1 LTFGKERTIGAPRS
15 AVAAPSLGAVSTD
28 TSPTESA
35 DPTAADLT
43 AAEIAWNLETLI
55 EGTDVDTL
63 LDRSDTLTEQLE
75 GYRGRVE
82 SLDAGELATAMQT
95 MADLQEV
102 QGRVGYY
109 AMLRFSENTA
119 DPERGALMMKVQERS
134 TTLATKLVFF
144 ELEWAA
150 VDETKVEELLSDPR
164 LDFCAHHLRS
174 MHRYRNHMLSEP
186 EEQLLTEKSV
196 SGASAWVRLF
206 DEQTS
211 AITVDLPAALVGG
224 EGDEPA
230 TVPLEAALSMLQ
242 APDRDVRRTAAE
254 AVTAGLEPGLRTRAF
269 IFNTLLLDKSVDDR
283 LRNYPTW
290 ISERNLSNEAS
301 DESVQALV
309 DAVVNR
315 YDLPQRWYSLKAKVL
330 GLDRLADYDR
340 MASVADDET
349 SIGWDEARTVVL
361 DAYRSFSPELADVAT
376 RFFDEQWIDA
386 PTRPGKRPGAFCAY
400 TVPSHHPYVLLNWT
414 SRPRDVAT
422 LAHELGHGLHAY
434 LAREQGVFHQS
445 TPLTLA
451 ETASV
456 FGEAVTNNA
465 LLAQLEDPDARFA
478 LLASTLEDSIATVF
492 RQVAMNRFEDSVHTA
507 RRGEGELSVERIGD
521 LWVASQEA
529 MLGDSVEITEG
540 YRNWWSYIPHFIG
553 TPGYVYAYA
562 YGQLLALSVYARYT
576 ERGETFVPAYLEL
589 LRAGGSTTPAELGR
603 IVDCD
608 LEDPGFWD
616 AGLDIVEAQLDAA
629 TAAAEAAGRL

>member
-1 LTFGKERTIGAPRS
+1 M
-15 AVAAPSLGAVSTD
+15 STD
-28 TSPTESA
+28 TTPT
-35 DPTAADLT
+35 DTPTPDEADLT
-43 AAEIAWNLETLI
+43 AADIAWDLDTLI
-55 EGTDVDTL
+55 EGTDIDAL
-63 LDRSDTLTEQLE
+63 MDRSDDLTARIGE
-75 GYRGRVE
+75 YRGRVAE
-82 SLDAGELATAMQT
+82 LDADGMATAMQL
-95 MADLQEV
+95 MAELQEA
-102 QGRVGYY
+102 QGRAGYF

-119 DPERGALMMKVQERS
+119 DPERGALMMRVQERS
-134 TTLATKLVFF
+134 TMLATQLVFF

-150 VDETKVEELLSDPR
+150 VDEAHVERLLQDPA

-174 MHRYRNHMLSEP
+174 MHRYRDHMLSEA

-211 AITVDLPAALVGG
+211 AITVDLPASLVGG

-230 TVPLEAALSMLQ
+230 TVPLEAGLSMLQ
-242 APDRDVRRTAAE
+242 HPDREVRRTAAE
-254 AVTAGLEPGLRTRAF
+254 AVTAGLEPGLRTRGF

-283 LRNYPTW
+283 LRHYPTW

-301 DESVQALV
+301 DDSVQALV
-309 DAVVNR
+309 DAVVGR
-315 YDLPQRWYSLKAKVL
+315 FDIPQRWYSLKAQVL

-340 MASVADDET
+340 MASVAADET
-349 SIGWDEARTVVL
+349 HIGWDEARTVVL
-361 DAYRSFSPELADVAT
+361 DAYRSFSPEMADIAQ
-376 RFFDEQWIDA
+376 RFFDERWIDA

-414 SRPRDVAT
+414 SKPRDVAT

-465 LLAQLEDPDARFA
+465 LLTQLDDPGARFA

-507 RRGEGELSVERIGD
+507 RRDEGELSIDRFSE
-521 LWVASQEA
+521 LWTDSQTA

-540 YRNWWSYIPHFIG
+540 YRSWWSYIPHFIG

-576 ERGETFVPAYLEL
+576 ERGDEFVPSYLEL
-589 LRAGGSTTPAELGR
+589 LRAGGSMTPAELGR

-616 AGLDIVEAQLDAA
+616 AGLDIVERQLDAA
-629 TAAAEAAGRL
+629 TEAARAAGRI

>member
-1 LTFGKERTIGAPRS
+1 M
-15 AVAAPSLGAVSTD
+15 STD
-28 TSPTESA
+28 TTPT
-35 DPTAADLT
+35 DTPTPDEADLT
-43 AAEIAWNLETLI
+43 AADIAWDLDTLI
-55 EGTDVDTL
+55 EGTDIDAL
-63 LDRSDTLTEQLE
+63 MDRSDDLTARIGE
-75 GYRGRVE
+75 YRGRVAE
-82 SLDAGELATAMQT
+82 LDADGMATAMQL
-95 MADLQEV
+95 MAELQEA
-102 QGRVGYY
+102 QGRAGYF

-119 DPERGALMMKVQERS
+119 DPERGALMMRVQERS
-134 TTLATKLVFF
+134 TTLATQLVFF

-150 VDETKVEELLSDPR
+150 VDEAHVERLLQDPA

-174 MHRYRNHMLSEP
+174 MHRYRDHMLSEA

-211 AITVDLPAALVGG
+211 AITVDLPASLVGG

-230 TVPLEAALSMLQ
+230 TVPLEAGLSMLQ
-242 APDRDVRRTAAE
+242 HPDREVRRTAAE
-254 AVTAGLEPGLRTRAF
+254 AVTAGLEPGLRTRGF

-283 LRNYPTW
+283 LRHYPTW

-301 DESVQALV
+301 DDSVQALV
-309 DAVVNR
+309 DAVVGR
-315 YDLPQRWYSLKAKVL
+315 FDIPQRWYSLKAQVL

-340 MASVADDET
+340 MASVAADET
-349 SIGWDEARTVVL
+349 HIGWDEARTVVL
-361 DAYRSFSPELADVAT
+361 DAYRSFSPEMADIAQ
-376 RFFDEQWIDA
+376 RFFDERWIDA

-414 SRPRDVAT
+414 SKPRDVAT

-465 LLAQLEDPDARFA
+465 LLTQLDDPGARFA

-507 RRGEGELSVERIGD
+507 RRDEGELSIDRFSE
-521 LWVASQEA
+521 LWTDSQTA
-529 MLGDSVEITEG
+529 MLGDSVEITES
-540 YRNWWSYIPHFIG
+540 YRSWWSYIPHFIG

-576 ERGETFVPAYLEL
+576 ERGDEFVPSYLEL
-589 LRAGGSTTPAELGR
+589 LRAGGSMTPAELGR

-616 AGLDIVEAQLDAA
+616 AGLDIVERQLDAA
-629 TAAAEAAGRL
+629 TEAARAAGRI